1 MSFFR
6 HQEIYR
12 SDVGRRDERIAAP
25 YHRCDEFPA
34 GYSLA
39 GCSPAEPASASPA
52 NPSLGGPVSCD
63 NCFAVNGDVS
73 LISLSHFGA
82 PPQAAT
88 LKFPTRDCPTCQNI
102 GVLSVGRLVT
112 VCDICF
118 ATVARCTAT
127 LRISLQSQALHL

>member
-52 NPSLGGPVSCD
+52 KPSLGGPVSCD
-63 NCFAVNGDVS
+63 NCFAANGDVS

-82 PPQAAT
+82 PPHRADRDGRQGRQGRQGR
-88 LKFPTRDCPTCQNI
+88 PTGTVWHGN
-102 GVLSVGRLVT
+102 SVT
-112 VCDICF
+112 
-118 ATVARCTAT
+118 TA
-127 LRISLQSQALHL
+127 

>member
-1 MSFFR
+1 MSLFR

-63 NCFAVNGDVS
+63 NLSAVNGDVS

-82 PPQAAT
+82 PPQT
-88 LKFPTRDCPTCQNI
+88 SMSGPLFVNTFFGGTQLR
-102 GVLSVGRLVT
+102 VSVGAARRASYCFQPNGAERSRVRG
-112 VCDICF
+112 VC
-118 ATVARCTAT
+118 AA
-127 LRISLQSQALHL
+127 

>member
-25 YHRCDEFPA
+25 SHRCDEFPA

-52 NPSLGGPVSCD
+52 KPSLGGPVSCD
-63 NCFAVNGDVS
+63 NCFAANGDVS

-82 PPQAAT
+82 PPQPGQPRAKSPVLTVPSPKT
-88 LKFPTRDCPTCQNI
+88 LAFAQSALSAPTDGLP
-102 GVLSVGRLVT
+102 
-112 VCDICF
+112 
-118 ATVARCTAT
+118 
-127 LRISLQSQALHL
+127 